1 MAMKHNVKTKMAAVI
16 LLLTP
21 TLSTLAQKEQPVK
34 LNEVKVEAAR
44 VVSKPNGQ
52 YIMPTEAQRL
62 GSANGYG
69 LLAKL
74 GLARVRVDEVMHTV
88 TAADNL
94 GTVQLRIN
102 GALASRED
110 LLALDP
116 KLVTRIDYVSNPGV
130 RYGAGV
136 ACVLDIHTRR
146 SEAGH
151 TVGTQ
156 LANTL
161 TAWHGNDAVYAKWN
175 RGRGEL
181 GLTYNMSYQDFRG
194 DRYAEEADYLLTDE
208 SHRTVSRTD
217 QTTRSRSFDNNIE
230 LKYNLADSTNY
241 VFQATLAGAFSH
253 APGNGKTVLV
263 ADAGRSQTA
272 MNWQSDKQCT
282 PSLDLY
288 FFCQLGSHQTLTANV
303 VGTHIATT
311 DSSYTDEGSAYAYQ
325 VEGRTWSLLSEA
337 IYENRLHPVTLSLG
351 LRHTQKYTCN
361 TYTGDAAAV
370 NGMHNRG
377 LYLFGE
383 AQGKVGPIDYVA
395 GMGAS
400 CEHYRQQ
407 GHSYDY
413 WLLRPK
419 TTLNWTVTRPL
430 SLRYVFEISQHISKI
445 AMISDTRIRRN
456 SLEWTVGNPDIRPNR
471 VTTHRLTIDYT
482 RPRWQS
488 EMEVEY
494 RMNHN
499 CNLAKYTRTDDNQ
512 FLYTQAN
519 QPACN
524 MLRLQGSLRYDIVPD
539 KLTASADASLCRFFN
554 LGDDYRHY
562 LTSYNIYAALKAY
575 LGRWTLMAYADNGW
589 KFMEGESQ
597 GHQGAA
603 TYLACSYRMGRC
615 MLALHWQHPLQSRM
629 LSNEGE
635 LKNKLIH
642 KRFSLHSSDRANM
655 LTLRLTWRLD
665 RGRRYRDIDRTL
677 HNKDTQTGIL

>member
-1 MAMKHNVKTKMAAVI
+1 M
-16 LLLTP
+16 
-21 TLSTLAQKEQPVK
+21 
-34 LNEVKVEAAR
+34 
-44 VVSKPNGQ
+44 
-52 YIMPTEAQRL
+52 
-62 GSANGYG
+62 
-69 LLAKL
+69 
-74 GLARVRVDEVMHTV
+74 
-88 TAADNL
+88 
-94 GTVQLRIN
+94 
-102 GALASRED
+102 
-110 LLALDP
+110 
-116 KLVTRIDYVSNPGV
+116 
-130 RYGAGV
+130 
-136 ACVLDIHTRR
+136 
-146 SEAGH
+146 
-151 TVGTQ
+151 
-156 LANTL
+156 
-161 TAWHGNDAVYAKWN
+161 
-175 RGRGEL
+175 
-181 GLTYNMSYQDFRG
+181 
-194 DRYAEEADYLLTDE
+194 
-208 SHRTVSRTD
+208 SRTD

-494 RMNHN
+494 
-499 CNLAKYTRTDDNQ
+499 
-512 FLYTQAN
+512 
-519 QPACN
+519 
-524 MLRLQGSLRYDIVPD
+524 
-539 KLTASADASLCRFFN
+539 
-554 LGDDYRHY
+554 GDDYRHY